1 MKKLQLK
8 DLHPETARGFRFLM
22 VPSEL
27 IENGE
32 YADLDDSA
40 KLLYSKMIE
49 RAGWSACNEEKF
61 SDKSG
66 RLFIIYT
73 VEQMKKDLQKSQ
85 PTIVKLTKQLED
97 KGLIE
102 KVRQGQGKPTRIYI
116 KDFSSAPHHEPE
128 KPGSKDRELS
138 EVKNLNFRGS
148 GDLTPEG
155 KDSGKSDDF
164 TSINEDPE
172 PSEVKDVNFLKL
184 NSLTSR
190 SKDSLLP
197 EVKNLNSIYT
207 ENIKT
212 ENNNLPSNP
221 PAANPEG
228 GVDGIMENVREQIE
242 YDVLAQEYG
251 QELCDEVVEIIT
263 EVRCRDSPRMKIG
276 TAWYPMDFVRQR
288 MESLTSDHVSYV
300 LDSLGRAGPVRNPHG
315 YLLALLFNA
324 PASSNTAVQALYNAY
339 NG

>member
-197 EVKNLNSIYT
+197 EVKNLNAVPLTACWSAYSFT
-207 ENIKT
+207 SVAQAVSAST
-212 ENNNLPSNP
+212 LSRM
-221 PAANPEG
+221 PAISSSVRRG
-228 GVDGIMENVREQIE
+228 GSSKSYRASARFASARSLHSAFALQNRHH
-242 YDVLAQEYG
+242 
-251 QELCDEVVEIIT
+251 
-263 EVRCRDSPRMKIG
+263 SP
-276 TAWYPMDFVRQR
+276 Q
-288 MESLTSDHVSYV
+288 
-300 LDSLGRAGPVRNPHG
+300 
-315 YLLALLFNA
+315 
-324 PASSNTAVQALYNAY
+324 
-339 NG
+339 

>member
-8 DLHPETARGFRFLM
+8 DLRPETARGFRFLM

-27 IENGE
+27 IENEE

-49 RAGWSACNEEKF
+49 KAGWSACNEEKF

-128 KPGSKDRELS
+128 KPGSKEDR
-138 EVKNLNFRGS
+138 
-148 GDLTPEG
+148 
-155 KDSGKSDDF
+155 KS
-164 TSINEDPE
+164 
-172 PSEVKDVNFLKL
+172 
-184 NSLTSR
+184 
-190 SKDSLLP
+190 
-197 EVKNLNSIYT
+197 
-207 ENIKT
+207 
-212 ENNNLPSNP
+212 
-221 PAANPEG
+221 
-228 GVDGIMENVREQIE
+228 
-242 YDVLAQEYG
+242 
-251 QELCDEVVEIIT
+251 VV
-263 EVRCRDSPRMKIG
+263 
-276 TAWYPMDFVRQR
+276 
-288 MESLTSDHVSYV
+288 
-300 LDSLGRAGPVRNPHG
+300 
-315 YLLALLFNA
+315 
-324 PASSNTAVQALYNAY
+324 
-339 NG
+339 